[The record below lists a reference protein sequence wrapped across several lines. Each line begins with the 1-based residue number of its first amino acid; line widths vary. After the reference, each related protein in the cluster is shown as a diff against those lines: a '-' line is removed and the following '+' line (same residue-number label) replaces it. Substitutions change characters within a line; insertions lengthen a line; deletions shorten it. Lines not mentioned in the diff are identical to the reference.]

1 MISKFFHKKASLNKE
16 DNSIN
21 FKNIINK
28 LKQNKLAMI
37 GIIILSVLITSAII
51 APFLTKYKM
60 DDIDLFN
67 ISAAPNTDHILGTD
81 DLGRDVFTRLFS
93 GGRVSLGV
101 GIFATLIQILIG
113 VTLGAVSG
121 YYGGFIDSIVMR
133 LVDIIMC
140 FPLFIIAVAL
150 SAVMGPSIW
159 NLIIIIAILSWTG
172 IARIVRAEVL
182 SLKEREFIEASRALG
197 LNDFEII
204 RKHVLPNIL
213 SPILVSATLAIADAI
228 LTEAALSFL
237 GMGVKPPQPSWGNML
252 SAAQSMRTL
261 RYEWWLWVP
270 PGLLIFFTVLSIN
283 FLGDGLRD
291 IMDPKEKL

>member
-1 MISKFFHKKASLNKE
+1 MT
-16 DNSIN
+16 N
-21 FKNIINK
+21 FQDIIKK

-37 GIIILSVLITSAII
+37 GITILALLIISAII
-51 APFLTKYKM
+51 APIFSKYKM

-67 ISAAPNTDHILGTD
+67 ISATPNADHILGTD

-93 GGRVSLGV
+93 GGRISLGV
-101 GIFATLIQILIG
+101 GIFATIIQIVIG

-121 YYGGFIDSIVMR
+121 YYGGLIDNIIMR

-140 FPLFIIAVAL
+140 FPLFMIAVAIA
-150 SAVMGPSIW
+150 AVIGPSIW
-159 NLIIIIAILSWTG
+159 NLIIIIAILSWTN

-197 LNDFEII
+197 LNNFEII
-204 RKHVLPNIL
+204 IKHVLPNIL

-252 SAAQSMRTL
+252 SAAQSMKTL
-261 RYEWWLWVP
+261 QYEWWLWVP
-270 PGLLIFFTVLSIN
+270 PGLLIFLTVLSIN
-283 FLGDGLRD
+283 FLGDGLKD
-291 IMDPKEKL
+291 IMDPKQKS

>member
-1 MISKFFHKKASLNKE
+1 MSKFFHKKASLNKE

>member
-1 MISKFFHKKASLNKE
+1 M
-16 DNSIN
+16 N

-37 GIIILSVLITSAII
+37 GIIILAVLITSAII

-150 SAVMGPSIW
+150 AAVMGPSIW